1 MVMKPNKSPENASVR
16 IDGATVDPC
25 SVIAGSPA
33 GALSPHEIEVQIGA
47 RILLHELQQCG
58 VIPICFRAHA
68 EGDFVVAD
76 ARDQEAR
83 DGYLTIAR
91 FVVSPLPRQKFFL
104 GVFRPRNPARHA
116 LSPRWAWTEISD
128 VQMREDRIIF
138 FGRATSL

>member
-47 RILLHELQQCG
+47 RIWLHELQQCG
-58 VIPICFRAHA
+58 VEVSEHTLR
-68 EGDFVVAD
+68 DFVVAD
-76 ARDQEAR
+76 ARDERAR
-83 DGYLTIAR
+83 DSYLTIAR
-91 FVVSPLPRQKFFL
+91 FVVSPLPCQKFFL

-138 FGRATSL
+138 FGRATSI